1 MEIFVPNVDYMT
13 QALEVKPVSERHWVQ
28 HNRGLSDVRNALGL
42 LQARSWW

>member
-13 QALEVKPVSERHWVQ
+13 QALEVKPVSERHRVQ
-28 HNRGLSDVRNALGL
+28 HNTDLSDVRHAFAL

>member
-13 QALEVKPVSERHWVQ
+13 QALEVKPVSERHLVQ
-28 HNRGLSDVRNALGL
+28 HNTNLSDVRHALAL